1 MIMRR
6 IGKRASIALAAAMVA
21 SALPATAQQMGHD
34 PYSGPARTPSMA
46 AQFEFQQRMQSSG
59 ASNTS
64 SAQGALQQY
73 VTTYSSS
80 STSIGNYNQVNQT
93 VSGGSSASNGTSA
106 QDSLGSQGSSSQI
119 GNKVNVLESLTK
131 ATQPSPQ

>member
-6 IGKRASIALAAAMVA
+6 IGKRASVALAAMIVA

-34 PYSGPARTPSMA
+34 PYAGPARTPSMA

-64 SAQGALQQY
+64 AAQSALQQY
-73 VTTYSSS
+73 VTSYSSS
-80 STSIGNYNQVNQT
+80 STSIGNYSQVTQT

-106 QDSLGSQGSSSQI
+106 QDSAGNQGSSSQI
-119 GNKVNVLESLTK
+119 GNKVNVLESLTS
-131 ATQPSPQ
+131 ATQPNTH